1 MNIIETTKKILSDY
15 NKISEFSNG
24 VQIDYTTNE
33 PINFGLSSI
42 GDALLKEDILGNQ
55 KRKHSFVLYAVNQ
68 AYEDYDRLANSSF
81 LLELSYWLEKQ
92 KGQEIDIV
100 IGDSVKKGEITKIS
114 TANAMIYAVPTGNL
128 NDGVMYQ
135 IQIYVE
141 YKIKGED
148 IK

>member
-24 VQIDYTTNE
+24 VQIDFTTNE
-33 PINFGLSSI
+33 PTNFGLSSI
-42 GDALLKEDILGNQ
+42 GDTLLKEDVLGNK

-81 LLELSYWLEKQ
+81 LLELTYWLENQ
-92 KGQEIDIV
+92 KGQEIDVV
-100 IGDSVKKGEITKIS
+100 IGDSIKKGEITKIY
-114 TANAMIYAVPTGNL
+114 TANAMIYDVPTGNL

-141 YKIKGED
+141 YKVKGED